1 MHKRLKALE
10 AANRVGDAIKIDI
23 LNHVDKKGVKWANI
37 DYDDGVTCSRCT
49 FKFGGLTANGTAE
62 HEKTMGRV
70 APNSDAAVAEINAA
84 IADPKRHV
92 DKRPGA
98 PTAKFPKWRVPVKT
112 GPDGYSPVT
121 DEFGAPILPGDEHL
135 SDLYSVIAIIGRYF
149 ETVVAALIARGN
161 AIMEA
166 ALTSAVDARGVQ
178 KYSRRE
184 GAVVAALV
192 AAHPPKGALLSP
204 EQMALLRK
212 PTSGY
217 SKAEVDQ
224 LTAGAIVNNLK
235 IVMPMREFF
244 GATNPNAGQP
254 RPNPVTDITI
264 KHDENGIF
272 LRKIY
277 DMKKESALG
286 GKISIEEAKW
296 DGDPLNADNIHE
308 WLISGTD
315 CDGIVNMSGMC
326 FSQVGISMPREMLL
340 LFGARPEAVAHNDL
354 ELLYGAAAAGGDA
367 PAAARGDVD
376 ASGDADAAASGGND
390 DLLDEL
396 DV

>member
-1 MHKRLKALE
+1 
-10 AANRVGDAIKIDI
+10 
-23 LNHVDKKGVKWANI
+23 
-37 DYDDGVTCSRCT
+37 
-49 FKFGGLTANGTAE
+49 
-62 HEKTMGRV
+62 MGRV
-70 APNSDAAVAEINAA
+70 APNSDALVAEINSS

-92 DKRPGA
+92 EKRPGA
-98 PTAKFPKWRVPVKT
+98 PTAKFPKWRIPVKT
-112 GPDGYSPVT
+112 GPDGYSPLT
-121 DEFGAPILPGDEHL
+121 DESGAPILPGDEHI

-149 ETVVAALIARGN
+149 ETVVGALIARGN

-184 GAVVAALV
+184 GATVAAIV

-217 SKAEVDQ
+217 SKAEIDQ

-235 IVMPMREFF
+235 VVMPMREFF

-286 GKISIEEAKW
+286 GKLSIEEAKW
-296 DGDPLNADNIHE
+296 DGVPLNADNIHE
-308 WLISGTD
+308 WLVSGTE
-315 CDGIVNMSGMC
+315 CDGIIKMDSIC
-326 FSQVGISMPREMLL
+326 FSQVGISMPRELLL
-340 LFGARPEAVAHNDL
+340 LFGARPEAVVHNDL
-354 ELLYGAAAAGGDA
+354 ELMYGAAA
-367 PAAARGDVD
+367 
-376 ASGDADAAASGGND
+376 SGDAAAAGDAAAHDAVND
-390 DLLDEL
+390 EDLLAEL
-396 DV
+396 DE